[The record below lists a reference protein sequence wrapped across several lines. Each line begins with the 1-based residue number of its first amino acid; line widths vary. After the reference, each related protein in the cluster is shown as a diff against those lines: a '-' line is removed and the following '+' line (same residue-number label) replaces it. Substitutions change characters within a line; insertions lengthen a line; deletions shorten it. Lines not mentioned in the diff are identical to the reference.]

1 MEDNNGSKFLY
12 FLTGMGIGAMIGILF
27 APQAGEKTRE
37 LIAGRAEEGRDYLTQ
52 KGRAVREQ
60 TSSYVERGKETAG
73 SYVERGKEAVAH
85 QREQLASAIEAG
97 KQAYRS
103 ESGPRDGE

>member
-1 MEDNNGSKFLY
+1 MEDNSGSKFLY
-12 FLTGMGIGAMIGILF
+12 FLTGMGIGALIGILF

-60 TSSYVERGKETAG
+60 ASAYVDRGKETAA
-73 SYVERGKEAVAH
+73 SYVDRGREVVTH
-85 QREQLASAIEAG
+85 QRDQLASAIEAG
-97 KQAYRS
+97 KQAYRA
-103 ESGPRDGE
+103 ESGTKAGE

>member
-1 MEDNNGSKFLY
+1 MEDNSGSKFLY

-37 LIAGRAEEGRDYLTQ
+37 LIAGKAEEGRDYLSQ
-52 KGRAVREQ
+52 KGHEVRDQ
-60 TSSYVERGKETAG
+60 ATSYVDRGKETAG
-73 SYVERGKEAVAH
+73 SYVDRGKEAVAH

-97 KQAYRS
+97 KQAYRT
-103 ESGPRDGE
+103 ESGPKAGE